1 MSTLWEETMIEAF
14 RETAREIALFLP
26 RVLALLTFLV
36 LGLGAAW
43 LVRFV
48 LLRILKAVRFD
59 LLCERFGL
67 TQSLIKAGIKQ
78 PVSHLVARLSFWVVF
93 LVFALMGV
101 DALALPATA
110 NLMSHVIGFLPHLL
124 AAVVLLLAGLLAAN
138 FFAEAALIAA
148 VNAQIH
154 EARLIANLIRWG
166 ILIFTVAM
174 VLTQLGIAKEIV
186 VSAFS
191 ITFGG
196 VVLALAIALGLG
208 GRNIARDAL
217 ERRWREKKVEEED
230 ELFHI

>member
-1 MSTLWEETMIEAF
+1 MSTLWEDAMIEAF

-26 RVLALLTFLV
+26 KLLALLTFLV
-36 LGLGAAW
+36 LGVAAAW
-43 LVRFV
+43 LVRFL

-67 TQSLIKAGIKQ
+67 GQALAKAGIKQ
-78 PVSHLVARLSFWVVF
+78 PLSHLVARLSFWVIF

-110 NLMSHVIGFLPHLL
+110 NLMSLVIGFVPHLF
-124 AAVVLLLAGLLAAN
+124 AAVVLLLVGLLSAN

-148 VNAQIH
+148 VNARIR

-186 VSAFS
+186 IAAFS

-196 VVLALAIALGLG
+196 VVLALAIAVGLG

-217 ERRWREKKVEEED
+217 ERRVREKKVEED
-230 ELFHI
+230 ELSHI